1 MKKREVIMEILAPCG
16 DGESFFAA
24 INNGADAIYLG
35 LGDFNARAK
44 STFFNTENIREYIK
58 IAHIFGVKVYITT
71 NTLLKDNEIP
81 AFMEFARKCV
91 SARADAFIVQDL
103 AVARLLRDAFD
114 NVEIHASTQMGINNV
129 AGAIMAKNLGFSRI
143 VLARETK
150 LEDIIAIKKA
160 TNLEIEYFVQGA
172 LCVSY
177 SGNCYFSQY
186 EFGKSGNR
194 GECMQLCRL
203 PYSAYIDN
211 KKIGEGYLLSPRD
224 LSLIENLRTLQD
236 AGVDSLKIEGRLRR
250 AGYVAQSVVSY
261 RKAVDALKNNQ
272 KIDINNE
279 KTALK
284 KVFSR
289 GEFNTRAY
297 LDAGVPDNIINPKIQ
312 NHLGVEIGT
321 VQNIERFKDLYR
333 VKIKTNTEIH
343 SGDGLK
349 FLDENNKEY
358 ASLGVGNT
366 EKIGE
371 NLYYIFTKNNLK
383 IGSKIYRTVDA
394 ENENKLLKNTRKI
407 NIYANVFAHID
418 KPFEIEYFI
427 YKNGDKFPA
436 KINTNYICP
445 KAQNS
450 PTSAEEIKTQISK
463 LNDTYFELIESK
475 IDAENIFIPKSILNQ
490 ARRDC
495 IALLQEKLLNL
506 HENNI
511 KSAENTQKYGTMQSF
526 LNTMHTNTSSI
537 DNNIFVINEATDLNK
552 TNIQKNDIL
561 ALMPEKYICENII
574 KIFET
579 LSKKYNHL
587 ALVLPVIANE
597 KDFEILTKI
606 INNLNENITLIINNI
621 SGLIFANKK
630 HKIIAGTGLNVHNNL
645 AANELYKLGVN
656 NIIFSKEIENR
667 NNNFYHFTYGHTA
680 LMHFAHCPF
689 KTLFNN
695 KCLDCKFS
703 NNLIITA
710 QNGHKFFIKRTNIS
724 QCYFTMYADKL
735 IDKRKNEFGNLIDLR
750 FKEKI

>member
-1 MKKREVIMEILAPCG
+1 MEILAPCG

-58 IAHIFGVKVYITT
+58 IAHIYGVKVYITT
-71 NTLLKDNEIP
+71 NTLLKDTETP
-81 AFMEFARKCV
+81 AFLEFAKKCV
-91 SARADAFIVQDL
+91 DARADAFIVQDF
-103 AVARLLRDAFD
+103 AVARILRDAFD

-129 AGAIMAKNLGFSRI
+129 AGALMAKKLGFTRI

-150 LEDIIAIKKA
+150 LDDIIAIKKA
-160 TNLEIEYFVQGA
+160 TNLELEYFVQGA

-203 PYSAYIDN
+203 PYSAFIDN

-224 LSLIENLRTLQD
+224 LSLIENLKILQD

-250 AGYVAQSVVSY
+250 AGYVAQSVLSY

-272 KIDINNE
+272 KIDINSE
-279 KTALK
+279 KNALK

-297 LDAGVPDNIINPKIQ
+297 LDSGVPDNVINSKIQ

-321 VQNIERFKDLYR
+321 ILSVENFKDLYR
-333 VKIKTNTEIH
+333 VKIKTDAEIH

-349 FLDENNKEY
+349 FFDENNKEY
-358 ASLGVGNT
+358 TSLGVGNA
-366 EKIGE
+366 EKIDK
-371 NLYYIFTKNNLK
+371 NTYYIFTKNNLK
-383 IGSKIYRTVDA
+383 KGSKIFRTVDA
-394 ENENKLLKNTRKI
+394 ENENKLLKNSHKI
-407 NIYANVFAHID
+407 KVYAHVFAHVD
-418 KPFEIEYFI
+418 RAFEIEYYTI
-427 YKNGDKFPA
+427 KNDA
-436 KINTNYICP
+436 KISAKITANYICQQ
-445 KAQNS
+445 AQNS
-450 PTSAEEIKTQISK
+450 PTSTTEIHTQISK

-506 HENNI
+506 HEKGI
-511 KSAENTQKYGTMQSF
+511 KSAQNQQKYGTMQSF
-526 LNTMHTNTSSI
+526 LSTMHTTTHSI
-537 DNNIFVINEATDLNK
+537 QNNIFVINESTNLNN
-552 TNIQKNDIL
+552 TGISQNDIL
-561 ALMPEKYICENII
+561 ALMPEKYTCENVV
-574 KIFET
+574 KIFKN
-579 LSKKYNHL
+579 LSQKYTNL

-606 INNLNENITLIINNI
+606 ISILDENIILIINNI
-621 SGLIFANKK
+621 SGLFFANKNR
-630 HKIIAGTGLNVHNNL
+630 KIIAGTGLNVYNNL
-645 AANELYKLGVN
+645 AASELYKLGSSE
-656 NIIFSKEIENR
+656 IIFSKEINSP
-667 NNNFYHFTYGHTA
+667 NDNFYHFTYGHTA

-695 KCLDCKFS
+695 KCADCKFAE
-703 NNLIITA
+703 NLTFTA

-724 QCYFTMYADKL
+724 QCYFTMYAEKI
-735 IDKRKNEFGNLIDLR
+735 IDKRKSYFGNFIDLR
-750 FKEKI
+750 F